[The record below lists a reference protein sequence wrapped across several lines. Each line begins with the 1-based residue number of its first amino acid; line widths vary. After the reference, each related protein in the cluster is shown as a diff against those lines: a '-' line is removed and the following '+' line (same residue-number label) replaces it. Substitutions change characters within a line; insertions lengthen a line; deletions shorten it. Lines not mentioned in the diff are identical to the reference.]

1 MLTILFRTLFVY
13 LFLVLMMR
21 LMGKRQIGELEI
33 SDLITTLLLSEIAS
47 LPITNH
53 EIPVMF
59 AVIPIITLVSL
70 EIFVSV
76 LLIKFPILKNIL
88 SSRPNIIIN
97 RGRLCQKELKKLRMS
112 NDELISIL
120 RQSGVTS
127 LDEVYYAI
135 IEENGTLS
143 VIPKSKYRPLCEAS
157 KSSPN
162 VETGL
167 VHVLVSDGKI
177 DRYGLQR
184 TGIDKKKLLNRLNRQ
199 NVLLSDV
206 FLMLVD
212 DAKNYTIILKEEKK

>member
-59 AVIPIITLVSL
+59 AIIPIITLVSI

-76 LLIKFPILKNIL
+76 LLIKLPSLKNIL
-88 SSRPNIIIN
+88 SSRPSFIIN
-97 RGRLCQKELKKLRMS
+97 RGVLCQKELKKLRMS
-112 NDELISIL
+112 NDELISFL
-120 RQSGVTS
+120 RQAGATS

-135 IEENGTLS
+135 VEENGTLS
-143 VIPKSKYRPLCEAS
+143 VILKTKYRPLSEAF
-157 KSSPN
+157 KDSPN

-167 VHVLVSDGKI
+167 SHILISDGKI

-184 TGIDKKKLLNRLNRQ
+184 AGIDKKKLMRRLKRQ
-199 NVLLSDV
+199 NTRVSDV

-212 DAKNYTIILKEEKK
+212 DAKNYTVILKEEKK